1 MRRHRSHST
10 IVLPVV
16 LLLLALPQ
24 IGSAYVDPGSGAM
37 LWQVAAASILGSL
50 FYLRKITGAIRRIF
64 GMRPGTKADQPVAP
78 PSTASGD

>member
-1 MRRHRSHST
+1 MRRHRVQPT
-10 IVLPVV
+10 IVLPVI

-50 FYLRKITGAIRRIF
+50 FYLRKIAGAIRRMF
-64 GMRPGTKADQPVAP
+64 GMDPNPKTAQSAAP

>member
-1 MRRHRSHST
+1 VRRHQARFS
-10 IVLPVV
+10 IVLPAI

-50 FYLRKITGAIRRIF
+50 FYLRKIAAAIRRMF
-64 GMRPGTKADQPVAP
+64 GMNPSPKTAESEAP